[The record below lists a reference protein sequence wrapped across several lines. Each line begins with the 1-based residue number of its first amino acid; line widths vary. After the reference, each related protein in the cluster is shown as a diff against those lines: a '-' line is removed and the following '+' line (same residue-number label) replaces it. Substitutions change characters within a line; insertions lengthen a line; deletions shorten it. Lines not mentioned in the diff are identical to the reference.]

1 MSNQVYQYQVGVGTV
16 ETMFIVRHRVVKPT
30 EQEYLDRLRKEFIQ
44 PTKLIYTEPPDKP
57 LYEKHYRQIIGR
69 TQRSSVENR
78 CFSINQITS
87 PNKEEVNWV
96 KEGF

>member
-1 MSNQVYQYQVGVGTV
+1 MSNKDDV
-16 ETMFIVRHRVVKPT
+16 ETIFIVRHRVVKSAIR
-30 EQEYLDRLRKEFIQ
+30 ENMDRLRKEFIQ

-57 LYEKHYRQIIGR
+57 LYEKHYRQMIGR

-78 CFSINQITS
+78 CFSINQITL
-87 PNKEEVNWV
+87 PNKEEVNWA